1 MADLV
6 LIAQCVYY
14 NTRNKRRAA
23 ERRAQAEASEPSEDS
38 PLLRRQDSAPTTSG
52 EAQHKKVTAE
62 AGTDAPDS
70 NSFSQ
75 NILSLVAVCVVGTV
89 AWFISYKAGAWD
101 AEEPVPGG
109 PDEANNPLEWAG
121 LTLGYISAVLYL
133 W

>member
-1 MADLV
+1 
-6 LIAQCVYY
+6 
-14 NTRNKRRAA
+14 
-23 ERRAQAEASEPSEDS
+23 
-38 PLLRRQDSAPTTSG
+38 
-52 EAQHKKVTAE
+52 VTAE
-62 AGTDAPDS
+62 TQVDGPGS

-75 NILSLVAVCVVGTV
+75 NILSLVAVYVVGTV

-101 AEEPVPGG
+101 AEEPAPGG

>member
-14 NTRNKRRAA
+14 NKRNKRLA

-52 EAQHKKVTAE
+52 EAQHKDVTAE

-70 NSFSQ
+70 NSFWQ
-75 NILSLVAVCVVGTV
+75 NILSLVAVYVVGIV

-101 AEEPVPGG
+101 AEEPASGG